1 MSDASR
7 TKLEAEKVTPYLASL
22 FILLSSAT
30 LFDGFDSAMLSF
42 AAPDVR
48 ATLGISRDEWGMVSG
63 LTRMGVMVSF
73 LFLLSAD
80 RFGRRSIMMI
90 TICGFAIANGLTA
103 FVTTKEGFIVAQFF
117 ARIFLTAEY
126 ALAVIMMLPA
136 PAHWRRAHPDDI

>member
-1 MSDASR
+1 MSDESR
-7 TKLEAEKVTPYLASL
+7 TKLEADKVTPYLASL

-73 LFLLSAD
+73 IFLLSAD
-80 RFGRRSIMMI
+80 RFGRRSVMMI
-90 TICGFAIANGLTA
+90 TVCGFAIANGPVSYTHLTLP
-103 FVTTKEGFIVAQFF
+103 TKA
-117 ARIFLTAEY
+117 
-126 ALAVIMMLPA
+126 
-136 PAHWRRAHPDDI
+136 